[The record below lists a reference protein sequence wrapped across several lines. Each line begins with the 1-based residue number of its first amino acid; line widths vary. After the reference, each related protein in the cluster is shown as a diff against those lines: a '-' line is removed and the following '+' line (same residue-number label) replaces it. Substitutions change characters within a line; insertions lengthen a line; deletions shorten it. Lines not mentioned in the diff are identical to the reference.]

1 MPRLT
6 QKQRRTV
13 AAALVQRRFLPDVAS
28 TADRIGS
35 DEAAVEALESTGR
48 PAFRASSRACSQREG
63 EQAREAG
70 GFSGGSRELF
80 ETSAPELHPDRNR
93 N

>member
-1 MPRLT
+1 MPAAMASLIP
-6 QKQRRTV
+6 V
-13 AAALVQRRFLPDVAS
+13 AAIAW
-28 TADRIGS
+28 
-35 DEAAVEALESTGR
+35 AAVRR